1 MATTRKQKIARL
13 LRDELSSIIRR
24 EINDPRLGFVSITDI
39 ELTPDCHIASVYIS
53 AFGTPVEQ
61 QDSIEVLER
70 AAGFLRGV
78 LGRTV
83 EMRHIPE
90 LRFLLD
96 TSLER
101 GARVFEL
108 LKEVVPTLPK
118 EDAPAES

>member
-1 MATTRKQKIARL
+1 MASTRKQKIARL
-13 LRDELSSIIRR
+13 LREELSSIIRR

-39 ELTPDCHIASVYIS
+39 ELSPDCAVANVYIS
-53 AFGTPVEQ
+53 AYGTPEEQ
-61 QDSIEVLER
+61 KDSIEVLER

-90 LRFLLD
+90 LRFHID

-118 EDAPAES
+118 DETNEQP